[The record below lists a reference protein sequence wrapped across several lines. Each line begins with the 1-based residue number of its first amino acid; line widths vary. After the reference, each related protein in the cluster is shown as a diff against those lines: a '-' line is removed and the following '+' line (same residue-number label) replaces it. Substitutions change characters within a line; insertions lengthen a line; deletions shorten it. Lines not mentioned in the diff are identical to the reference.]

1 MFSRR
6 NPQSVET
13 LLLQI
18 TLNTLEQNKHKSIC
32 MISACF
38 LIRKNVTKSS
48 SNALNDQGPRR
59 LIYRHGFGVIKEY
72 INFFQD
78 TLNIRNFKWSDH

>member
-48 SNALNDQGPRR
+48 SNALNDQGP
-59 LIYRHGFGVIKEY
+59 
-72 INFFQD
+72 
-78 TLNIRNFKWSDH
+78 